1 MYLSLRDWIVDEA
14 DEELD
19 GVAAGEG
26 QVARASLV
34 AHHAPAAQTKHM
46 CVDDKCLRLKVW
58 SLENVKV
65 KGIHEF
71 AFRNIKSVPHAQKRI
86 RSRPGINSRHLTNY
100 SKSFFMM

>member
-1 MYLSLRDWIVDEA
+1 MARPLIENHRYLGLRDWIVDEA

-46 CVDDKCLRLKVW
+46 CVDGKCLRLEGVVTRKCQ
-58 SLENVKV
+58 S
-65 KGIHEF
+65 KGH
-71 AFRNIKSVPHAQKRI
+71 S
-86 RSRPGINSRHLTNY
+86 
-100 SKSFFMM
+100 

>member
-1 MYLSLRDWIVDEA
+1 MARPLIENHRYLGLRDWIVDEA

-46 CVDDKCLRLKVW
+46 CVDGAWMEK
-58 SLENVKV
+58 
-65 KGIHEF
+65 
-71 AFRNIKSVPHAQKRI
+71 A
-86 RSRPGINSRHLTNY
+86 
-100 SKSFFMM
+100 

>member
-1 MYLSLRDWIVDEA
+1 MENHMYLSLRDWIVDEA

-71 AFRNIKSVPHAQKRI
+71 ALGISNQFLTRKRGSGADQENIE
-86 RSRPGINSRHLTNY
+86 GT
-100 SKSFFMM
+100 